1 MTPAELLKSLSGP
14 ASFAGAPF
22 GADLIAFC
30 NALVARGGI
39 GLYVTRDDKS
49 ANTARRLAQ
58 FITPRLDS
66 IDIPGWDTLP
76 YDRISPSPSVSARRC
91 AGLARVA
98 RHDNSQGPLL
108 VVTTATS
115 LVQRVPPVATLRRA
129 SFSVSI
135 GQSVA
140 QKDLT
145 DYLAVNGYVRAS
157 TVREQGEFAIRGG
170 IIDIFP
176 PTAGEPYRLDFFGDT
191 LETLRTFD
199 TETQRST
206 GDARSVAFAPV
217 SEVLFDDT
225 ILSGFRERYLATFG
239 PPSGDQMYESARASI
254 RRQGVEAWLPLF
266 HDHLETLF
274 DYVGSQS
281 LIGLGHLAAES
292 AFERLTQALD
302 YYNARLDAAGGD
314 AHSARVLAPS
324 TLYLEPDEID
334 QLLAT
339 HAVVKFSPAEA
350 SGGAYD
356 MGARIG
362 RDFAPERLRS
372 DENIF
377 EAAIAH
383 ARALYAS
390 GKPVA
395 FAAWSAGSTDRLI
408 NVMADHGLLDLAQV
422 HSLDAAR
429 KTDFTVVEI
438 PLESGFVTPE
448 IAVISEADILGDR
461 LAAPRRRRKTA
472 SFITDATALS
482 PDDLVVHVDHGVGR
496 YVGLKTLELTGAP
509 HDCLQLEY
517 AGGDMIFLPVE
528 NIDLISRYGSEE
540 SESQLDR
547 LGGAGWQTR
556 KAKAKKR
563 ILEMAAELMAVAAE
577 RALKRAE
584 ALSAGQGMYEEF
596 AARFPY
602 EETDDQLNAIED
614 VLGDLASGR
623 PMDRLIC
630 GDVGFG
636 KTEVALRAAFMAAM
650 SGKQVAVIAPTTL
663 LARQHFKTFSER
675 FAGWPLKVRHLSRLV
690 GQRES
695 VETRDGLTDGSVDV
709 VVGTHAL
716 LAKGM
721 DFKRLGLLIVD
732 EEQRF
737 GVKHKERLKEL
748 KADVHVLTLSA
759 TPIPRTL
766 QMALTGIRD
775 LSIIATPP
783 VDRLSVRT
791 YITEEDT
798 VTLRE
803 ALLREKYRGGQA
815 FFVAP
820 RIQDLDKLEQF
831 LSTQVPEVS
840 FVVAHGQM
848 AAGELEDIMNAF
860 YEGKY
865 DVLLSTTIVE
875 SGLDIPR
882 ANTLIIHRADMF
894 GLAQLYQLR
903 GRVGRSKLRAYA
915 YFTTPRDRVVTE
927 MAEKRLKIL
936 QSLDSLGAGFQLAS
950 HDLDMRGSGN
960 LLGDQQSGQVREVGV
975 ELYQSMLEDAVKAL
989 QAGARGED
997 DVVDDWS
1004 PQINL
1009 GVAVLIPEDYV
1020 EDLTIRLSLY
1030 RRLADISTAEE
1041 RESFAAE
1048 LIDRFGPL
1056 PEPTRQ
1062 LLEVTAIKVQCKALG
1077 ISKLDSGVKGAV
1089 FAFRPD
1095 TIMDPARLM
1104 ELVRTRPNVLK
1115 LRPAD
1120 SKLVHSGLGGE
1131 PERRLVAVRAFL
1143 KELEAVVGR
1152 VSA

>member
-1 MTPAELLKSLSGP
+1 MTPVDLLKSLSGP

-22 GADLIAFC
+22 GADLLVFC
-30 NALVARGGI
+30 QGLEARGGI
-39 GLYVTRDDKS
+39 GLYVARDDKT

-58 FITPRLDS
+58 FISPRLDS
-66 IDIPGWDTLP
+66 VDLPGWDTLP
-76 YDRISPSPSVSARRC
+76 YDRVSPTPSVAARRC
-91 AGLARVA
+91 AGLARLA
-98 RHDNSQGPLL
+98 RYEPSQGALL
-108 VVTTATS
+108 VITTATS
-115 LVQRVPPVATLRRA
+115 LVQRVPPLSTLRRA

-135 GQSVA
+135 GQTVS

-145 DYLAVNGYVRAS
+145 AYLAVNGYVRAS

-199 TETQRST
+199 TESQRST

-217 SEVLFDDT
+217 SEILFDDT

-254 RRQGVEAWLPLF
+254 RRQGVESWLALF
-266 HDHLETLF
+266 HDHLETIF
-274 DYVGSQS
+274 DYIGDDA
-281 LIGLGHLAAES
+281 LIGIGHLSSESAAE
-292 AFERLTQALD
+292 RLAQALD

-314 AHSARVLAPS
+314 SNTARVLAPS
-324 TLYLEPDEID
+324 SLYLESSELD
-334 QLLAT
+334 QNLSNR
-339 HAVVKFSPAEA
+339 AVVRFSPAEA
-350 SGGAYD
+350 TGIAYD
-356 MGARIG
+356 IGARLG
-362 RDFAPERLRS
+362 RDFAPERLRA
-372 DENIF
+372 DQNIF
-377 EAAIAH
+377 EAAIDH
-383 ARALYAS
+383 AKALFAS

-395 FAAWSAGSTDRLI
+395 FAAWSAGSADRLI
-408 NVMADHGLLDLAQV
+408 NVMADHGLTDLVQV
-422 HSLDAAR
+422 HSLEAVR
-429 KTDFTVVEI
+429 KTDFTVVEV
-438 PLESGFVTPE
+438 PLESGFVTPDF
-448 IAVISEADILGDR
+448 AVISEADILGDR
-461 LAAPRRRRKTA
+461 LAAPRRRRKSA
-472 SFITDATALS
+472 SFITDASALS

-496 YVGLKTLELTGAP
+496 YIGLKTLDLTGAP

-563 ILEMAAELMAVAAE
+563 ILEMAAELMAIAAE
-577 RALKRAE
+577 RSLKRAD
-584 ALSAGQGMYEEF
+584 ALAAGQGMYEEF

-623 PMDRLIC
+623 PMDRLVC

-663 LARQHFKTFSER
+663 LARQHYKTFSER
-675 FAGWPLKVRHLSRLV
+675 FAGWPLKVRQLSRLV
-690 GQRES
+690 GQREAQ
-695 VETRDGLTDGSVDV
+695 ETREGLRDGSVDV
-709 VVGTHAL
+709 IVGTHAL
-716 LAKGM
+716 LAKGI
-721 DFKRLGLLIVD
+721 DFKRLGLLVVD

-783 VDRLSVRT
+783 VDRLAVRT

-820 RIQDLDKLEQF
+820 RIQDLDKLENF
-831 LSTQVPEVS
+831 LSVHVPEVS

-848 AAGELEDIMNAF
+848 GATELEDIMTAF

-927 MAEKRLKIL
+927 MAEKRLKVL

-997 DVVDDWS
+997 EVVDDWS

-1009 GVAVLIPEDYV
+1009 GVAVLIPEEYV

-1030 RRLADISTAEE
+1030 RRLAEIGTASE

-1056 PEPTRQ
+1056 PEATRQ

-1095 TIMDPARLM
+1095 TVMDPARLM
-1104 ELVRTRPNVLK
+1104 ELIRTRPNVLK
-1115 LRPAD
+1115 IRPD

-1131 PERRLVAVRAFL
+1131 PERRLVSVKAFL
-1143 KELEAVVGR
+1143 KELEAVSGLVT
-1152 VSA
+1152 A

>member
-1 MTPAELLKSLSGP
+1 M
-14 ASFAGAPF
+14 
-22 GADLIAFC
+22 
-30 NALVARGGI
+30 
-39 GLYVTRDDKS
+39 
-49 ANTARRLAQ
+49 
-58 FITPRLDS
+58 
-66 IDIPGWDTLP
+66 
-76 YDRISPSPSVSARRC
+76 
-91 AGLARVA
+91 
-98 RHDNSQGPLL
+98 
-108 VVTTATS
+108 
-115 LVQRVPPVATLRRA
+115 
-129 SFSVSI
+129 
-135 GQSVA
+135 
-140 QKDLT
+140 
-145 DYLAVNGYVRAS
+145 
-157 TVREQGEFAIRGG
+157 
-170 IIDIFP
+170 
-176 PTAGEPYRLDFFGDT
+176 
-191 LETLRTFD
+191 
-199 TETQRST
+199 
-206 GDARSVAFAPV
+206 
-217 SEVLFDDT
+217 
-225 ILSGFRERYLATFG
+225 
-239 PPSGDQMYESARASI
+239 
-254 RRQGVEAWLPLF
+254 
-266 HDHLETLF
+266 
-274 DYVGSQS
+274 
-281 LIGLGHLAAES
+281 
-292 AFERLTQALD
+292 
-302 YYNARLDAAGGD
+302 
-314 AHSARVLAPS
+314 
-324 TLYLEPDEID
+324 
-334 QLLAT
+334 
-339 HAVVKFSPAEA
+339 
-350 SGGAYD
+350 
-356 MGARIG
+356 
-362 RDFAPERLRS
+362 
-372 DENIF
+372 
-377 EAAIAH
+377 
-383 ARALYAS
+383 
-390 GKPVA
+390 
-395 FAAWSAGSTDRLI
+395 
-408 NVMADHGLLDLAQV
+408 
-422 HSLDAAR
+422 
-429 KTDFTVVEI
+429 
-438 PLESGFVTPE
+438 
-448 IAVISEADILGDR
+448 
-461 LAAPRRRRKTA
+461 
-472 SFITDATALS
+472 
-482 PDDLVVHVDHGVGR
+482 
-496 YVGLKTLELTGAP
+496 
-509 HDCLQLEY
+509 
-517 AGGDMIFLPVE
+517 
-528 NIDLISRYGSEE
+528 
-540 SESQLDR
+540 
-547 LGGAGWQTR
+547 
-556 KAKAKKR
+556 
-563 ILEMAAELMAVAAE
+563 
-577 RALKRAE
+577 
-584 ALSAGQGMYEEF
+584 
-596 AARFPY
+596 
-602 EETDDQLNAIED
+602 
-614 VLGDLASGR
+614 
-623 PMDRLIC
+623 
-630 GDVGFG
+630 
-636 KTEVALRAAFMAAM
+636 
-650 SGKQVAVIAPTTL
+650 
-663 LARQHFKTFSER
+663 
-675 FAGWPLKVRHLSRLV
+675 
-690 GQRES
+690 
-695 VETRDGLTDGSVDV
+695 

-927 MAEKRLKIL
+927 MAEKRLRIL

-1077 ISKLDSGVKGAV
+1077 ISKLDSGIKGAV

-1095 TIMDPARLM
+1095 TVMDPARLM

-1115 LRPAD
+1115 LRPD

-1131 PERRLVAVRAFL
+1131 PERRLVAVKAFL